1 MRNITDKFNKLP
13 EGVKASGA
21 LFIGTIIT
29 TGISYI
35 TTPVFTRLL
44 SPDDFG
50 KVSLFIAYQM
60 IFGILAMFC
69 LSYGVFNNGMLDFQ
83 GDREG
88 YSFSMLIL
96 SNGITILFSA
106 LMIPFLPAIKHFTG
120 FDVPLLLLMV
130 GIFLLQPAY
139 NFWAARQR
147 YELKYKVSVGFMILC
162 AILSPA
168 VSILCIVYVSENPL
182 YARLFGAQVPLL
194 IVYLGFYLLLAIRA
208 KGKVQARYWK
218 YAIGFNLPLLPH
230 YLSTYMLNS
239 SDKIMISSLINDSS
253 TAYYSV
259 AYAVASLVL
268 LIWTAANSSLLP
280 FTYEHCKAKDYL
292 PIAKVTNKIL
302 TVFFIG
308 CVFVIFL
315 APEVIEVMATAE
327 YRQAIYVIPPIVGGV
342 FFQAQYY
349 MYANIIYFY
358 KKPKYLMYV
367 SVTAMLLN
375 VTLNYF
381 CIRRYGYLAAGYT
394 TLACYIFQ
402 AAFDYVALLKVVK
415 DKIYD
420 MRYVACLSV
429 AMFAFAILGNR
440 LYASFVLRYAL
451 LAILSIGI
459 LLRRRLLLDWMFC
472 KEKG

>member
-1 MRNITDKFNKLP
+1 MRNKTNKISELP

-21 LFIGTIIT
+21 LFLATILT
-29 TGISYI
+29 TGIAYI

-44 SPDDFG
+44 SPNDFG

-60 IFGILAMFC
+60 TFGILAMFC

-83 GDREG
+83 GDRDG

-106 LMIPFLPAIKHFTG
+106 LVIPFLPAIKRFTG
-120 FDVPLLLLMV
+120 FDIPLLLLMV

-139 NFWAARQR
+139 NFWTARQR
-147 YELKYKVSVGFMILC
+147 YELKYKVSAVFMILC
-162 AILSPA
+162 AILSPV
-168 VSILCIVYVSENPL
+168 VSILCIIYLTGNPL

-194 IVYLGFYLLLAIRA
+194 ILYLGFYLLLAIRA
-208 KGKVQARYWK
+208 KGKVQTRYWK

-239 SDKIMISSLINDSS
+239 SDKIMISYLINDSS

-292 PIAKVTNKIL
+292 PIAKVTNKVL
-302 TVFFIG
+302 SVFFVG
-308 CVFVIFL
+308 CIFIIFL
-315 APEVIEVMATAE
+315 APEVIAVMATTE

-367 SVTAMLLN
+367 SVTTMLLN
-375 VTLNYF
+375 VMLNYF
-381 CIRRYGYLAAGYT
+381 YIRRYGYLAAGYT
-394 TLACYIFQ
+394 TLACYMFQ
-402 AAFDYVALLKVVK
+402 ALFDYFALLKVVK
-415 DKIYD
+415 EKIYD
-420 MRYVACLSV
+420 MRYLAYLSA
-429 AMFAFAILGNR
+429 AMFVFAIFGNR
-440 LYASFVLRYAL
+440 LYALFVVRYAL

-459 LLRRRLLLDWMFC
+459 LVKRKLILDWMFFN
-472 KEKG
+472 KKG